1 MFIRVNFS
9 NGEGI
14 RVRKT
19 TISKLFIV
27 FILAAMIF
35 NIAGCGSK
43 AEEDTAGNLS
53 KQEDSPLV
61 IRLEGGDWGF
71 PSPFAHYS
79 RGPGMAKMRLIF
91 DSLLEKGEEGLI
103 PWLAKEWKISPD
115 GKEYTF
121 VLNSGVKWHDGT
133 LLTAE
138 DVKFSFEYFL
148 KHPPV
153 SNSLLID
160 GKPYIEKIEI
170 IDEEQIKIVV
180 NEPNATVLDGLGIVR
195 IIPKHIWE
203 TIDDPKKMTDL
214 DKLIGC
220 GPYIL
225 TDYNQEQGS
234 YRFQAFEDYWG
245 PRPQV
250 DVIEFV
256 PVSDPVLAF
265 EKGEIDL
272 IKVPQDLMD
281 RYTDKREYKILKS
294 PAFWGYK
301 LMFNMEKRPEL
312 SDVKVRKA
320 IAHAIDIDE
329 LIEKVARGAAVPAS
343 PGYLP
348 IDHIWHNPDVTK
360 YKFDIEKAKGLLNSK
375 TLDLTLLISDD
386 QKEARIA
393 ELLKINFAKAG
404 INLRVETADMKTRD
418 SRVKEQNYELALI
431 GHGGWGQDADCLRE
445 AYGVTVA
452 KDNSPTS
459 NVIPGYSNSKINEL
473 CKKQLTELDE
483 QNRKSMIMDLQK
495 LISDEIPLLPLYNTV
510 DYAVYIPEKFD
521 GWVHVFDHHELTHNK
536 LSYLER

>member
-1 MFIRVNFS
+1 MKKS
-9 NGEGI
+9 G
-14 RVRKT
+14 
-19 TISKLFIV
+19 ISKLLIL
-27 FILAAMIF
+27 FILTAIII
-35 NIAGCGSK
+35 NITGCGSK
-43 AEEDTAGNLS
+43 PEQNTVGSLHMEEAF
-53 KQEDSPLV
+53 PLV
-61 IRLEGGDWGF
+61 IRLEGGDWGL

-79 RGPGMAKMRLIF
+79 RGPGMSKMRLIY

-103 PWLAKEWKISPD
+103 PWLAKDWSISPD

-121 VLNSGVKWHDGT
+121 VLNSQVKWHDGKM
-133 LLTAE
+133 LTAE

-160 GKPYIEKIEI
+160 GKPFIEKIEI
-170 IDEEQIKIVV
+170 VDEDQVKIVV
-180 NEPNATVLDGLGIVR
+180 SEPNATVLDRLGIVR

-203 TIDDPKKMTDL
+203 FIDDPKKVMDL

-225 TDYNQEQGS
+225 TDYSQEQGA
-234 YRFQAFEDYWG
+234 YRFQAFKEYWG
-245 PRPQV
+245 PEPLV
-250 DVIEFV
+250 DTIEFV

-265 EKGEIDL
+265 ENGEIDL

-281 RYTDKREYKILKS
+281 RYMDNKEYKFLKS

-301 LMFNMEKRPEL
+301 LMFNMEKKPEL
-312 SDVKVRKA
+312 SDVNVRKA

-343 PGYLP
+343 PGYLSV
-348 IDHIWHNPDVTK
+348 DHIWYNPDVTK
-360 YKFDIEKAKGLLNSK
+360 YEFDIEKAKELLNNR
-375 TLDLTLLISDD
+375 TLELTLLIADD

-393 ELLKINFAKAG
+393 ELLKINLAKAG
-404 INLRVETADMKTRD
+404 INLTVQTADMKTRD

-431 GHGGWGQDADCLRE
+431 GHGGWGQDADILRE
-445 AYGVTVA
+445 NYGATLA
-452 KDNSPTS
+452 KDSSPSS
-459 NVIPGYSNSKINEL
+459 NVIPGYSNPQINGL

-483 QNRKSMIMDLQK
+483 QSRKSMIMELQK
-495 LISDEIPLLPLYNTV
+495 LISDEIPLFPLYNTV
-510 DYAVYIPEKFD
+510 EYAVFKPEKYD
-521 GWVHVFDHHELTHNK
+521 GWLHVFDHHEITHNK

>member
-1 MFIRVNFS
+1 MKNTIIR
-9 NGEGI
+9 
-14 RVRKT
+14 
-19 TISKLFIV
+19 KLLIM
-27 FILAAMIF
+27 FILAAVILTF
-35 NIAGCGSK
+35 TGCGSK
-43 AEEDTAGNLS
+43 PEQSTADKIEE
-53 KQEDSPLV
+53 QESSPLV

-79 RGPGMAKMRLIF
+79 RGPGMSKMRLIY

-103 PWLAKEWKISPD
+103 PWLAKDWSISPD
-115 GKEYTF
+115 GKEYSF
-121 VLNSGVKWHDGT
+121 VLNPGVKWHDGKM
-133 LLTAE
+133 LTAE

-160 GKPYIEKIEI
+160 GKPFIEKVETIGE
-170 IDEEQIKIVV
+170 DQVKIVV
-180 NEPNATVLDGLGIVR
+180 SEPNATVLDRLGIVR

-203 TIDDPKKMTDL
+203 SIDDPKKMLDI
-214 DKLIGC
+214 DKLVGC

-225 TDYNQEQGS
+225 TDYSQEQGA
-234 YRFQAFEDYWG
+234 YRFMAFEDYWG
-245 PRPQV
+245 PKPLV
-250 DVIEFV
+250 DLVEFV

-265 EKGEIDL
+265 ENGEIDL

-281 RYTDKREYKILKS
+281 RYADNKEYKILKS

-301 LMFNMEKRPEL
+301 LMFNMEKKPEL
-312 SDVKVRKA
+312 SDVNVRKA

-348 IDHIWHNPDVTK
+348 VDHIWYNPDVTK
-360 YKFDIEKAKGLLNSK
+360 YEFDIDKAKEFLNDR
-375 TLDLTLLISDD
+375 TLDLTLLIADD
-386 QKEARIA
+386 QMEARIA
-393 ELLKINFAKAG
+393 ELLKINLAKAG
-404 INLRVETADMKTRD
+404 INLSVQSTDMKTRD

-431 GHGGWGQDADCLRE
+431 GHGGWGQDADILRE
-445 AYGVTVA
+445 NYGVSVA
-452 KDNSPTS
+452 RDNSPAS
-459 NVIPGYSNSKINEL
+459 NVIPGYSNLRITEL

-483 QNRKSMIMDLQK
+483 ESRKSMIMELQK

-510 DYAVYIPEKFD
+510 EYTVFKPEKYD
-521 GWVHVFDHHELTHNK
+521 GWVHVFDHHETTHNK